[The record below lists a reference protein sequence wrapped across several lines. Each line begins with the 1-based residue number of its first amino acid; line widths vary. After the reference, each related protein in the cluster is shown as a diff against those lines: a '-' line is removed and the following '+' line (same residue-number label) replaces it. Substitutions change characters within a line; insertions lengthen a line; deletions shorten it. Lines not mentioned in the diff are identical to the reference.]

1 MDAEA
6 QKNLIRRRLLGR
18 GLALMRVGDLGRDL
32 TMRADGK
39 DLAIVDGVDNLA
51 QVLSAA
57 VLTPLGGDVFNTDF
71 GFDGLNALV
80 EETEPALTR
89 ERVRISVIQLLRK
102 EPRVRQILDV
112 DLDDG
117 RLRPPRGDAPVGPP
131 DSPRADRRRTLT
143 VTVGFE
149 TVSLDQTSV
158 RLGTVAPGG

>member
-71 GFDGLNALV
+71 GFDGLNALAD
-80 EETEPALTR
+80 ETTPTLQR
-89 ERVRISVIQLLRK
+89 ERVRVSIVALLRK
-102 EPRVRQILDV
+102 
-112 DLDDG
+112 
-117 RLRPPRGDAPVGPP
+117 
-131 DSPRADRRRTLT
+131 DRR
-143 VTVGFE
+143 VGRI
-149 TVSLDQTSV
+149 VDVKLVDQ
-158 RLGTVAPGG
+158 RL